1 MRRFLFAAAGV
12 LALVTSAAL
21 LTRAAEKQPAPRQPN
36 QVRDFMRAKLVHS
49 ERVLEGLTLQDFDLV
64 AKHAQELSL
73 LSQAAQ
79 WQVLQTPEYL
89 HRSQEFRRIADRL
102 TAAAR
107 EKNLDGATLAY
118 VELTMECV
126 QCHRYVRGNQ
136 PPPAGK

>member
-1 MRRFLFAAAGV
+1 MRRSLVAITAAILFVACAGW
-12 LALVTSAAL
+12 
-21 LTRAAEKQPAPRQPN
+21 LTRAAEQPPRQPN

>member
-1 MRRFLFAAAGV
+1 MRRSLVAITAAILFVACAGW
-12 LALVTSAAL
+12 
-21 LTRAAEKQPAPRQPN
+21 LTRAAEKQPRQPN

-107 EKNLDGATLAY
+107 DKNLDGATLAY